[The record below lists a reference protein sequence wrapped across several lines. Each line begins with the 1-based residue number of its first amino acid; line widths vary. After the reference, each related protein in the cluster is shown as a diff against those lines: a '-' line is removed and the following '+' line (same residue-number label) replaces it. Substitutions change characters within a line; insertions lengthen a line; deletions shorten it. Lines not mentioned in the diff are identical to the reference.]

1 MGVLSGANRIIFAGR
16 DLADFGVYVN
26 GSGTFGAP
34 ERDAKN
40 ISVNNRNGDII
51 IDNGRFKNQKVKYK
65 AFIIEDFDRNMA
77 ALRDFLYGFT
87 GYQRLEDTYHP
98 DEFRRAR
105 VSGAMTVKPVE
116 KLYAGEFELVFDCAP
131 QRFLKSGEEILH
143 YRLPVDAVSS
153 DWPLMNEGDQNALP
167 LVHLIPEIDTPM
179 AFRTYDANGSSW
191 IDLGSISMQ
200 HLPEVYIDTE
210 LQEVYSVSMVSQSY
224 NLLNG
229 KFPYF
234 GPGLNELIFYF
245 NQHAEAGHYVDVE
258 ITPRWWRL

>member
-116 KLYAGEFELVFDCAP
+116 KLYAGEFELFFDCAP
-131 QRFLKSGEEILH
+131 QRFLKSGEDVLH
-143 YRLPVDAVSS
+143 YRLPVEAVSS
-153 DWPLMNEGDQNALP
+153 YWSLMNEGDQNALP

-179 AFRTYDANGSSW
+179 SFRTYDQDNVLLGNVSLAN
-191 IDLGSISMQ
+191 
-200 HLPEVYIDTE
+200 LPEVYIDTE

-224 NLLNG
+224 TLQNG
-229 KFPYF
+229 TFPYF
-234 GPGLNELIFYF
+234 APGLNELYF
-245 NQHAEAGHYVDVE
+245 SFDQYAEAGHYVDVE

>member
-51 IDNGRFKNQKVKYK
+51 IDNGRYKNHKVKYK

-77 ALRDFLYGFT
+77 ALRDFLYSFT

-105 VSGAMTVKPVE
+105 VSGALTVKPVD

-131 QRFLKSGEEILH
+131 QRFLKSGEEVLH
-143 YRLPVDAVSS
+143 YRLPVGNV
-153 DWPLMNEGDQNALP
+153 PTYVELFNETEQNALP
-167 LVHLIPEIDTPM
+167 LVHMIPEVDSAMMFGTL
-179 AFRTYDANGSSW
+179 DANGSSW
-191 IDLGSISMQ
+191 ITLGDISLE

-224 NLLNG
+224 TLLNG

-234 GPGLNELIFYF
+234 APGLNELSFSF
-245 NQHAEAGHYVDVE
+245 DRPAESGHYVDVE